1 MSSEIPL
8 KDMLLNLPTG
18 DLWHDGKLIECL
30 DYVLKSKLL
39 RVPEE
44 YKDVFP
50 QLFSLA
56 TP

>member
-1 MSSEIPL
+1 MIPL
-8 KDMLLNLPTG
+8 KDMLLNLPPG
-18 DLWHDGKLIECL
+18 DLWHDGRLTECL
-30 DYVLKSKLL
+30 DYVLNSKLL

-50 QLFSLA
+50 QLFSFA